1 MVDNQFYSVQIMNQK
16 IVITQA
22 KLSIIMVVLVV
33 VAVTVKNVKWTKTW
47 KLVWIIAL
55 PKTSSTIYSGYF

>member
-1 MVDNQFYSVQIMNQK
+1 MVDNPFYSVQIMNQK

-22 KLSIIMVVLVV
+22 KLSIIIMVVM
-33 VAVTVKNVKWTKTW
+33 VAVKNVKWTKTW
-47 KLVWIIAL
+47 KLIWIIAL

>member
-47 KLVWIIAL
+47 KLI
-55 PKTSSTIYSGYF
+55 